1 MSSQYG
7 EAVTRLPIP
16 DSNCLIIGT
25 TQYPRQVIGVKLD
38 CSNIVQMPA
47 QRIQYIL
54 EVPYFY
60 FVIVAAAGEHASR
73 RMKINGTH
81 WSIMLFKSIKQRANS
96 VIPKLDCTTD
106 CYQCLELIGIVDR
119 GAITCADCK
128 EAKVVLDG
136 RKRPSRDS
144 TSTQTLSASQQPWP
158 IQRMQQRRRTQL
170 VGLLRL

>member
-1 MSSQYG
+1 
-7 EAVTRLPIP
+7 
-16 DSNCLIIGT
+16 
-25 TQYPRQVIGVKLD
+25 
-38 CSNIVQMPA
+38 MPA

-170 VGLLRL
+170 VGLRSMCVALSENNWRLVRLIRNIIPYGALKSFLNFNKAILGLVA